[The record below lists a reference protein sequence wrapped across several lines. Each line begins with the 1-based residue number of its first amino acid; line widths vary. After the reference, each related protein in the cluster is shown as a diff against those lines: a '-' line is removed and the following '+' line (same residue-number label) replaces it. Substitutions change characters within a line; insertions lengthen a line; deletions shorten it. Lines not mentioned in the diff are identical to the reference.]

1 MYKRQRLADADDL
14 LAYCAAERPGV
25 LLGITSNTPMRHMES
40 VLPMLGLH
48 DHFSWFT
55 CSQDVGVEKPGA
67 AMFEA
72 AVEQARFWVGPDLRP
87 EEVLHVGDS
96 LACDFCGARAAGLQA
111 LLLDRSDNPKV
122 TQFQDWLEAPD
133 YPGKSEEDVR
143 RHTVRD
149 LTAVRDLL
157 AGERRVEQARE

>member
-1 MYKRQRLADADDL
+1 M
-14 LAYCAAERPGV
+14 
-25 LLGITSNTPMRHMES
+25 
-40 VLPMLGLH
+40 
-48 DHFSWFT
+48 
-55 CSQDVGVEKPGA
+55 
-67 AMFEA
+67 
-72 AVEQARFWVGPDLRP
+72 
-87 EEVLHVGDS
+87 
-96 LACDFCGARAAGLQA
+96 
-111 LLLDRSDNPKV
+111 